1 MERTHHGQHPGCF
14 ACKLVTLTL
23 NTGQPKTHV
32 HRGSH
37 WKANPVAERIKELS
51 GVEIEEP

>member
-1 MERTHHGQHPGCF
+1 MERTHHGQHRDCFGC
-14 ACKLVTLTL
+14 KVRTLSL
-23 NTGQPKTHV
+23 DSGRPKTHV
-32 HRGSH
+32 HKGSH

>member
-51 GVEIEEP
+51 GVEIEER